1 MNIPWDLWVINL
13 GTLSTFIGTTA
24 TLWVLLQTT
33 KLTVK
38 FNQKA
43 SFYFHKDKLNRLL
56 NDYFTMISESQ
67 FNNENSH
74 KIMLHR
80 KILSLHNY
88 ISFID
93 TKDKKLSALINQYII
108 NTKCILS
115 IKNHD
120 EITYFL
126 HLRYLDEVTILL
138 DYINNTLS
146 ISARKI

>member
-1 MNIPWDLWVINL
+1 MNMPWDLWVINL

-80 KILSLHNY
+80 K
-88 ISFID
+88 
-93 TKDKKLSALINQYII
+93 
-108 NTKCILS
+108 
-115 IKNHD
+115 
-120 EITYFL
+120 
-126 HLRYLDEVTILL
+126 
-138 DYINNTLS
+138 
-146 ISARKI
+146 